1 MSLTE
6 PVKSPPW
13 AGAQRDSTNPISPL
27 KTYERFRLAR
37 HREPLRIEITMIELD
52 PHNLI
57 EFLAQ
62 TGRLAPDIAATSRA
76 ETLSGGVS
84 NVVMRVTVP
93 RGDDF
98 VVKQSRAQLR
108 TQAAWFSQPERIWRE
123 RDVLVVLQEC
133 TPPRLVPKL
142 LFEDHENFLIAMEAI
157 PREHVVWKTCLLNE
171 DVDPSIAYQ
180 LGTVLAT
187 IHARTAND
195 VRLIDSLGNRTIFDE
210 LRLDP
215 FYRFVAARHSELRPA
230 LERLIDETMATQVC
244 LVLADFSPKNILI
257 INENVDS
264 NVSREPSPTPRIAL
278 VDFETGHF
286 GDPAFDLGFFL
297 SHLLLKTIRSA
308 ARSDIFFEMIREFW
322 SAYRTALM
330 NAVSLP
336 DAMQLAT
343 YERRIVPH
351 LAACM
356 RARVDGKSTVDYLT
370 NEAQTFIREATTD
383 WLLSPP
389 DRVESVF
396 RDLQMRLRAIYSC

>member
-1 MSLTE
+1 MPVAHKLAPCGYEFAALTD
-6 PVKSPPW
+6 
-13 AGAQRDSTNPISPL
+13 DSRWFETNL
-27 KTYERFRLAR
+27 MKQDNA
-37 HREPLRIEITMIELD
+37 MIELG

-57 EFLAQ
+57 EYLTQA
-62 TGRLAPDIAATSRA
+62 GRLAPDVAATSRA

-123 RDVLVVLQEC
+123 RDVLVALQDC
-133 TPPRLVPKL
+133 TPSGLVPKL
-142 LFEDHENFLIAMEAI
+142 LFEDRDNFLIAMEAI
-157 PREHVVWKTCLLNE
+157 PREHIVWKTCLLNE
-171 DVDPSIAYQ
+171 DVDDAIARQ
-180 LGTVLAT
+180 LGEVLAT
-187 IHARTAND
+187 IHAHTAND
-195 VRLIDSLGNRTIFDE
+195 AQLIDSLGDRTIFDE

-230 LERLIDETMATQVC
+230 LERLIEETLATQAC
-244 LVLADFSPKNILI
+244 LVLADFSPKNILVI
-257 INENVDS
+257 DANVDS
-264 NVSREPSPTPRIAL
+264 NISREQRPTPRIAL
-278 VDFETGHF
+278 VDFETGHV

-308 ARSDIFFEMIREFW
+308 VRSDMFFEMIREFW
-322 SAYRTALM
+322 LAYCTTLA
-330 NAVSLP
+330 NAKSLP
-336 DAMQLAT
+336 DTMQLVA

-370 NEAQTFIREATTD
+370 HEAQSFIREATTD
-383 WLLSPP
+383 WLLSPH
-389 DRVESVF
+389 DRVEAVF
-396 RDLQMRLRAIYSC
+396 KDLQLRLRAICSC